1 MTEVVRDADRL
12 ALGVAELDAAQ
23 ARFLEQAAALARASD
38 TDFPALFDA
47 LVEDTRRR
55 FDREG
60 ELMRASAY
68 PTWEEHE
75 YEHRRIL
82 EEMGH
87 LTRRVAAGRIAMA
100 QAYVEGLPIWF
111 ANHRAIVDAALAAWL
126 KARP

>member
-1 MTEVVRDADRL
+1 MMEAVRDKNPQ
-12 ALGVAELDAAQ
+12 ALGVAEMDAAQ
-23 ARFLEQAAALARASD
+23 ERFLAQAAALAEAGD
-38 TDFPALFDA
+38 TEFPPLFDA

-68 PTWEEHE
+68 PAWEEHD

-87 LTRRVAAGRIAMA
+87 LTRRVAAGRVAMA

-111 ANHRAIVDAALAAWL
+111 ANHLETMDAPLAAWL
-126 KARP
+126 KEQR